1 MAKYRR
7 RKYGIKRRVGRWSP
21 NIQRINTPQ
30 ERALGGF
37 FGDSI
42 TIAQNPVQSANSVSQ
57 NYTVKNIEVAAQID
71 SQSEAEVT
79 SDIENIE
86 YYILYVP
93 EGYPID
99 LNIPFA
105 HPEWIMAYKFIG
117 NAISTSTSNSN
128 SQVPKIRTRLSRTLK
143 TGDSIIFM
151 YMGNNKGNIAV
162 DLRVN
167 GLIRWWTK
175 AN

>member
-7 RKYGIKRRVGRWSP
+7 RRYGFKKRLGKWSP
-21 NIQRINTPQ
+21 NIQRIGTPQ
-30 ERALGGF
+30 VSVANGV
-37 FGDSI
+37 FGDSL
-42 TIAQNPVQSANSVSQ
+42 TIAQNPVQTSNTVSQ
-57 NYTVKNIEVAAQID
+57 NYTVKNVEVAAQVD
-71 SQSEAEVT
+71 SQSGTTQT
-79 SDIENIE
+79 SEIENLE

-99 LNIPFA
+99 LNIPFT
-105 HPEWIMAYKFIG
+105 HPEWIMAYKFVG
-117 NAISTSTSNSN
+117 SATSATTTVSN
-128 SQVPKIRTRLSRTLK
+128 SQVPRIRTRLSRNLK

-151 YMGNNKGNIAV
+151 YIGNNKGGNNV
-162 DLRVN
+162 DIRVN